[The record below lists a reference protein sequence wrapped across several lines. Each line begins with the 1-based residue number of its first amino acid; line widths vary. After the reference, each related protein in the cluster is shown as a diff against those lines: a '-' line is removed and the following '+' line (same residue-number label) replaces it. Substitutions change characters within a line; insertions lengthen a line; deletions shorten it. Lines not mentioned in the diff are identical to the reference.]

1 MTTQTT
7 IAKLYTRINELATTI
22 GVAIKGVKDRV
33 GDLSGLSTTD
43 KTSVVDAINE
53 LDTSIKTIFDKIKP
67 SNLISKDTDNT
78 LTLGSDNKLKAT
90 GGSSKPTITTLN
102 RKASQ
107 YFKFV
112 GQYALGEGK
121 FIPVYVLAISKFID
135 ASRGHTTKVHTLME
149 GGNLTVE
156 IPMSRSE
163 GEGVLVA
170 SEITERHNL
179 SDTVDTYLKVS
190 GDKLIINLSHVGE
203 YLSTQQNKAVNG
215 QLFLYGEQ
223 LLSTITI
230 NYRLMSPKA
239 ALESL
244 TEYFTVENYTLEN
257 YGEDSFNIAFDNWD
271 LGGSQLPEGMDS
283 IDIEL
288 LGVTVNTSFNLFG
301 NFNNTDTR
309 FYGLTAKE
317 LGQTQHIDYLG
328 FTGRLTGI
336 RVSWQGESIIILA
349 TNY

>member
-1 MTTQTT
+1 MNILET
-7 IAKLYTRINELATTI
+7 IKQI
-22 GVAIKGVKDRV
+22 GKD
-33 GDLSGLSTTD
+33 
-43 KTSVVDAINE
+43 
-53 LDTSIKTIFDKIKP
+53 IKTIFDKIKP

-121 FIPVYVLAISKFID
+121 FIPVYELDISRFIE
-135 ASRGHTTKVHTLME
+135 ASNKHTTKSYTLME
-149 GGNLTVE
+149 GGNLTIE
-156 IPMSRSE
+156 ITMSRSE

-170 SEITERHNL
+170 SEITEQHNL
-179 SDTVDTYLKVS
+179 SDAVNTYLQVS
-190 GDKLIINLSHVGE
+190 GNKLIIHLSHIGE

-223 LLSTITI
+223 LLSSIAI
-230 NYRLMSPKA
+230 NYRLISPIA
-239 ALESL
+239 LLESL
-244 TEYFTVENYTLEN
+244 TKYFTVENY
-257 YGEDSFNIAFDNWD
+257 GDDSFYIAFVNSD

-288 LGVTVNTSFNLFG
+288 LGVTVNNSFNLFG
-301 NFNNTDTR
+301 NFDNTDTR
-309 FYGLTAKE
+309 FYGLTANE
-317 LGQTQHIDYLG
+317 LSQTQHIGYLI
-328 FTGRLTGI
+328 FTGRVTGI
-336 RVSWQGESIIILA
+336 EVSWQGYSIFIPA
-349 TNY
+349 TNL

>member
-1 MTTQTT
+1 MNILET
-7 IAKLYTRINELATTI
+7 IKQI
-22 GVAIKGVKDRV
+22 GKD
-33 GDLSGLSTTD
+33 
-43 KTSVVDAINE
+43 
-53 LDTSIKTIFDKIKP
+53 IKTIFDKIKP

-90 GGSSKPTITTLN
+90 GGTGGTSKPTITTLN

-121 FIPVYVLAISKFID
+121 FIPVYELDISRFID
-135 ASRGHTTKVHTLME
+135 ASSEHTTKSYTLME
-149 GGNLTVE
+149 WGNLTVE
-156 IPMSRSE
+156 ITMARSE

-170 SEITERHNL
+170 SEIIEQHSL
-179 SDTVDTYLKVS
+179 SDAVNTYLQVS
-190 GDKLIINLSHVGE
+190 GNKLIIHLSHVGE
-203 YLSTQQNKAVNG
+203 QLSTQQNKAVNG

-223 LLSTITI
+223 LLSNIAI

-244 TEYFTVENYTLEN
+244 TGYFTVENY
-257 YGEDSFNIAFDNWD
+257 GDDSFNIAFDNWD
-271 LGGSQLPEGMDS
+271 LGGSQLPEGMGS

-301 NFNNTDTR
+301 NFNNTGTE
-309 FYGLTAKE
+309 FFGLTANE
-317 LGQTQHIDYLG
+317 LRQTQPIGYLA
-328 FTGRLTGI
+328 FTGKVTGI
-336 RVSWQGESIIILA
+336 KVSWQGYSIIIPA

>member
-1 MTTQTT
+1 MNILET
-7 IAKLYTRINELATTI
+7 IKQI
-22 GVAIKGVKDRV
+22 GKD
-33 GDLSGLSTTD
+33 
-43 KTSVVDAINE
+43 
-53 LDTSIKTIFDKIKP
+53 IKTIFDKIKP

-121 FIPVYVLAISKFID
+121 FIPVYELDISRFID
-135 ASRGHTTKVHTLME
+135 VSNEHTTKSYTLME
-149 GGNLTVE
+149 WGSLAIE
-156 IPMSRSE
+156 ITMSRSE
-163 GEGVLVA
+163 GESVLVA
-170 SEITERHNL
+170 SEIIKQHNL
-179 SDTVDTYLKVS
+179 GDDVNTHLQVS
-190 GDKLIINLSHVGE
+190 GNKLIIHLSHVGE
-203 YLSTQQNKAVNG
+203 QLSTQQNKAVNG
-215 QLFLYGEQ
+215 QIFLYGEQ
-223 LLSTITI
+223 LLSNITI

-244 TEYFTVENYTLEN
+244 TGYFTVENY
-257 YGEDSFNIAFDNWD
+257 GDDSFNIAFDNWD
-271 LGGSQLPEGMDS
+271 LGGSQLPGGMDS

-301 NFNNTDTR
+301 NLNNTSTE
-309 FYGLTAKE
+309 FFGLTADE
-317 LGQTQHIDYLG
+317 LSQTQPIGYLA
-328 FTGRLTGI
+328 FTGKVTGI
-336 RVSWQGESIIILA
+336 RVSWQGYSINIPA

>member
-1 MTTQTT
+1 MNILET
-7 IAKLYTRINELATTI
+7 IKQI
-22 GVAIKGVKDRV
+22 GKD
-33 GDLSGLSTTD
+33 
-43 KTSVVDAINE
+43 
-53 LDTSIKTIFDKIKP
+53 IKTIFDKIKP

-121 FIPVYVLAISKFID
+121 FIPVYELDISRFID
-135 ASRGHTTKVHTLME
+135 VSDEHIIKSYTLIE
-149 GGNLTVE
+149 DGDLTIE
-156 IPMSRSE
+156 ITMSRSE

-170 SEITERHNL
+170 SEITEQHSL
-179 SDTVDTYLKVS
+179 SDTVNTYLQVS
-190 GDKLIINLSHVGE
+190 GNKLIIHLRHVGE
-203 YLSTQQNKAVNG
+203 NLSTKQNKAVNG
-215 QLFLYGEQ
+215 QLYLYGEQ
-223 LLSTITI
+223 LLSNITI
-230 NYRLMSPKA
+230 NYRLMSPKVL
-239 ALESL
+239 LESL
-244 TEYFTVENYTLEN
+244 TQYFTVENY
-257 YGEDSFNIAFDNWD
+257 GDDSFNIAFDNWD
-271 LGGSQLPEGMDS
+271 LGASQLPEGMGS

-309 FYGLTAKE
+309 FYGLTANE
-317 LGQTQHIDYLG
+317 LGQTQPIGYPA
-328 FTGRLTGI
+328 FTGRVTGI
-336 RVSWQGESIIILA
+336 EVSWQGYSIFIPA

>member
-1 MTTQTT
+1 MNILET
-7 IAKLYTRINELATTI
+7 IKQI
-22 GVAIKGVKDRV
+22 GKD
-33 GDLSGLSTTD
+33 
-43 KTSVVDAINE
+43 
-53 LDTSIKTIFDKIKP
+53 IKTIFDKIKP

-78 LTLGSDNKLKAT
+78 LTLGSDNKLKATGGT

-121 FIPVYVLAISKFID
+121 FIPVYELAISRFID
-135 ASRGHTTKVHTLME
+135 VSSEHIIKSYTLME
-149 GGNLTVE
+149 WDNLTIE
-156 IPMSRSE
+156 ITMSRSE

-170 SEITERHNL
+170 SEITEQHNL
-179 SDTVDTYLKVS
+179 SADVNTYLQVS
-190 GDKLIINLSHVGE
+190 GNKLIIQLTHVGE
-203 YLSTQQNKAVNG
+203 SLSTQQNKAVNG

-223 LLSTITI
+223 LLSNITI
-230 NYRLMSPKA
+230 NYSLMSPKA
-239 ALESL
+239 LLESL

-301 NFNNTDTR
+301 NFNNTDTE
-309 FYGLTAKE
+309 FFGLTANE
-317 LGQTQHIDYLG
+317 LRQTQPIGYLA
-328 FTGRLTGI
+328 FTGKVTGI
-336 RVSWQGESIIILA
+336 KVSWQGYSIIIPA